1 MPDGDIVHNQLSGLY
16 QKPYRMLCEGKRDR
30 NECTW
35 IAMEAFL
42 RDIKSKG
49 AAPVVLAKR
58 MGEMLG
64 QAMQNAGKNIS
75 VNWAALSLDIDR
87 LARQATVPHYVK
99 ELVLRAGKSILREL
113 RYNQRANTNNLSEA
127 VVERFFQDVYKSNF
141 EQRIPLTSNHY
152 AGVDNLTITE
162 RVEAIRPDMLAEI
175 NKLAKKATADEDVK
189 NLRRSPREQVK
200 EIDLDE
206 DLL

>member
-1 MPDGDIVHNQLSGLY
+1 MPDGDIVHSKLSGLY
-16 QKPYRMLCEGKRDR
+16 QKPYRILCEGKGDR

-35 IAMEAFL
+35 IAMEAVM

-49 AAPVVLAKR
+49 AVPVLLAKR

-64 QAMQNAGKNIS
+64 QAMLAGQNIC
-75 VNWAALSLDIDR
+75 VNWAALSMEIDR

-99 ELVLRAGKSILREL
+99 EQVLRACKSILREF

-127 VVERFFQDVYKSNF
+127 VVERFFQEVYKSNF

-175 NKLAKKATADEDVK
+175 NKLAKKAAADEDVK
-189 NLRRSPREQVK
+189 NLRRSPREHVK